1 MISDSILDGFPFF
14 ATIFISVDM
23 SMDWPM
29 GTLLLR
35 TSQFSFV
42 LVLEKPRTLHR
53 NLLWKQG
60 WF

>member
-1 MISDSILDGFPFF
+1 MISDSILGGFLFF
-14 ATIFISVDM
+14 TTIFISVDLF
-23 SMDWPM
+23 MDWPM

-42 LVLEKPRTLHR
+42 LVLEEPRTLHR